1 MLTCVVWEPQT
12 VWLPRRSGM
21 SEAVLQYIEARAFG
35 CCAWSDEGGTPTD
48 ATGLM
53 VVVLLLAVTSAVSY
67 LAGMRRG
74 AAKASGEGEPGE
86 RGRQEEGSALLGK
99 AAGHQR

>member
-1 MLTCVVWEPQT
+1 
-12 VWLPRRSGM
+12 M

-35 CCAWSDEGGTPTD
+35 CCTWSGGGGTARGTPTV
-48 ATGLM
+48 AGGLM
-53 VVVLLLAVTSAVSY
+53 VVVVLLVAVTSAVSY

-74 AAKASGEGEPGE
+74 AANVSGEGQPGE

-99 AAGHQR
+99 GAGHQR

>member
-1 MLTCVVWEPQT
+1 
-12 VWLPRRSGM
+12 M

-35 CCAWSDEGGTPTD
+35 CCAWSGGGGTPTV
-48 ATGLM
+48 AGGLM
-53 VVVLLLAVTSAVSY
+53 MGVVLLVAVTSAVSY

-74 AAKASGEGEPGE
+74 AANVSGEGQPGE

-99 AAGHQR
+99 GAGHQR

>member
-1 MLTCVVWEPQT
+1 
-12 VWLPRRSGM
+12 M

-35 CCAWSDEGGTPTD
+35 CCAWSGGGGTPT
-48 ATGLM
+48 AAGGLM
-53 VVVLLLAVTSAVSY
+53 VVVLLVAVTSAVSY

-74 AAKASGEGEPGE
+74 AAKVSGEGQPGE

-99 AAGHQR
+99 GAGHQR

>member
-1 MLTCVVWEPQT
+1 
-12 VWLPRRSGM
+12 M

-35 CCAWSDEGGTPTD
+35 CCTWSGGGGTPTV
-48 ATGLM
+48 AGGLM
-53 VVVLLLAVTSAVSY
+53 VVVVLLVAVTSAVSY

-74 AAKASGEGEPGE
+74 AANVSGEGQPGE

-99 AAGHQR
+99 GAGHQR